1 MKKEKILFDEIYLR
15 TLNFRRTHFVRLL
28 QKQEIEIMEL
38 RAKIRNL
45 KKDLS
50 GKYDD
55 LTSAYLM
62 GFYDGKESIKKED

>member
-1 MKKEKILFDEIYLR
+1 MKKEKILFDELYLK
-15 TLNFRRTHFVRLL
+15 TLNFRRVHFVRLL

-38 RAKIRNL
+38 RTKIKNL
-45 KKDLS
+45 KTELS

-62 GFYDGKESIKKED
+62 GYYDGKESIKKVD